1 MTTPG
6 TTPSLRAESGF
17 TLVEMVVAML
27 SATIIMIAMVALLVF
42 TTNQASRISERVQ
55 ATRIG
60 HVAMTRIIDELHS
73 SCTGFGTDAVQ
84 GPSTEAPL
92 ESTGPTNLWLISAYG
107 SSTSKEAVQKTVYE
121 HDINWTATK
130 KNASGEQ
137 LGTLADYSFESKSG
151 TGPGTTAGKW
161 EFPALKTANAK
172 KTILATNV
180 IPLTISGT
188 HTLFLYYKLS
198 GETGKFT
205 QITEKIPTEAA
216 ANGVAKVSIGFVQ
229 APEGT
234 AGESKL
240 ARAAPFSD
248 SVVLRLNPTETG
260 EGIKDEPCS

>member
-1 MTTPG
+1 MSTPRP
-6 TTPSLRAESGF
+6 TSPLHAESGF
-17 TLVEMVVAML
+17 TLVEMLVAML
-27 SATIIMIAMVALLVF
+27 SATIIMIAMVALLIF
-42 TTNQASRISERVQ
+42 TTSQASRISERVQ

-60 HVAMTRIIDELHS
+60 HVSMTRIIDELHS
-73 SCTGFGTDAVQ
+73 SCTGFGTNAVQ
-84 GPSTEAPL
+84 GPSPESPL
-92 ESTGPTNLWLISAYG
+92 ESTDPTNLWFISAYG

-130 KNASGEQ
+130 KNGSGEQ
-137 LGTLADYSFESKSG
+137 LGTLTDYSFESKSG
-151 TGPGTTAGKW
+151 TGPGTTSGKW
-161 EFPALKTANAK
+161 EFPTLKTTNAK

-188 HTLFLYYKLS
+188 HTLFQYYKLS

-205 QITEKIPTEAA
+205 EITEKIPTEAA
-216 ANGVAKVSIGFVQ
+216 ANAVAKVSISFVQ
-229 APEGT
+229 APEGS